1 MKPGV
6 FTEAKSAGVY
16 HLTPPLAAKLSKLA
30 SEAKREYR
38 LVDLSFCQAKDQAL
52 TRLGHDLAFPDWY
65 GANLD
70 ALNDCLQD
78 QNWRPKNGL
87 IAQISGLE
95 YLKKIDP
102 ETFTTL
108 VEILIAACHPETRPP
123 LWILIDTH
131 ADGSKPLPKA

>member
-30 SEAKREYR
+30 STAKREYR
-38 LVDLSFCQAKDQAL
+38 LVNLSFCQTKDQAL

-78 QNWRPKNGL
+78 QNWRPKSGL
-87 IAQISGLE
+87 IAQISGLGH
-95 YLKKIDP
+95 LKTIDP
-102 ETFTTL
+102 ETCAAL
-108 VEILIAACHPETRPP
+108 IEILSAACHPEIQPP
-123 LWILIDTH
+123 LWILIDTP
-131 ADGSKPLPKA
+131 ANGSKPLPNA